1 MPNEKTIGR
10 PDRQIPFAR
19 LRRRRYN
26 AAIAPQPEKGIA
38 VIAKRIF
45 EEISAKLGDTIESS
59 PVKDVEK
66 NVKAMLG
73 SAFNKMDLVTREEFD
88 IQQQILI
95 KTREKLMALE
105 ARIAQLETA
114 AQAGQ
119 AAPDAEE
126 TAAE

>member
-1 MPNEKTIGR
+1 M
-10 PDRQIPFAR
+10 
-19 LRRRRYN
+19 
-26 AAIAPQPEKGIA
+26 
-38 VIAKRIF
+38 IAKRIF

-105 ARIAQLETA
+105 ARIAQLEAA

-119 AAPDAEE
+119 ATPAAEE